1 MQIGPD
7 YTHLSFLQEF
17 AIPDVRQNTVNTP
30 AAVQNAVNA
39 INESELLG
47 FDRELRFSRDP
58 QSRLGVVEVLNRST
72 GEVIVQIP
80 SESIIDFA
88 QNLQNVNAEG

>member
-1 MQIGPD
+1 VQIGPD
-7 YTHLSFLQEF
+7 YANLSSLQAF
-17 AIPDVRQNTVNTP
+17 AAPEVRQNAAYTP
-30 AAVQNAVNA
+30 AAVQNAMNA

-58 QSRLGVVEVLNRST
+58 QSKLGVVEVLQRST

-80 SESIIDFA
+80 SEFILNFA
-88 QNLQNVNAEG
+88 ENLQKGN

>member
-47 FDRELRFSRDP
+47 FDRELRFSSDP
-58 QSRLGVVEVLNRST
+58 RSRSGVVEVLDRST
-72 GEVIVQIP
+72 GNVIVQLP
-80 SESIIDFA
+80 SPFILNLA
-88 QNLQNVNAEG
+88 QILQKGN